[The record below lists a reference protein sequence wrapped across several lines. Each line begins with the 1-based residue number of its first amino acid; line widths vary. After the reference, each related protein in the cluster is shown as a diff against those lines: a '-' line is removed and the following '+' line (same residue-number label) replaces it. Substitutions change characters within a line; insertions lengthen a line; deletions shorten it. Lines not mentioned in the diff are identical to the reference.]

1 MNSKKFMASCN
12 QFMNANKFQNNKR
25 MKKLKRMKLMLALIV
40 VINSHR

>member
-25 MKKLKRMKLMLALIV
+25 MKKSKRMKLILALIV
-40 VINSHR
+40 LINSHR